1 MSATGACIRHAW
13 FMVRLALVALLL
25 ALAVPSSAPAGW
37 TPAADVP
44 KSKDGVLSRVAVSRN
59 GTVGVAW
66 GDAKVAIRR
75 RDGGWLPVRAMH
87 VRGTT
92 ATSPD
97 IAFDARGHLLAVWT
111 ESPARPGR
119 PLEGPF
125 QIRLREWTP
134 GLGWGGVR
142 VLGRSGHFVLAQ
154 PRLATN
160 ARADA
165 VVSWRGFRREGRHL
179 VETLA
184 SSLRVAGGHFGRERD
199 AAGGGP
205 YRDVALDR
213 GGNVFGVYTTYA
225 GPRNYFVYQP
235 RGRGWRKPVRL
246 PDSPAS
252 KPRIAVGAD
261 RTAVIA
267 WRGAAVD
274 SEGDGIQ
281 AGPPAAIMR
290 SAGGGFTFPFRL
302 SAGPVTEINVVS
314 APGSN
319 YLLTW
324 AEPEFLE
331 PRLPGALDLRYTTRE
346 EGNALGTEMTV
357 PGARMG
363 PSAFL
368 ADGDAIVV
376 YGADGEIR
384 AIRRRLRTTAMDAP
398 ETIARPGLWPSLAA
412 NGNRAVVTWLDP
424 VRSRLRVAQLA
435 Q

>member
-1 MSATGACIRHAW
+1 
-13 FMVRLALVALLL
+13 MVRLVFLALVIAAVIPASALG
-25 ALAVPSSAPAGW
+25 GW
-37 TPAADVP
+37 TAPADVP
-44 KSKDGVLSRVAVSRN
+44 RSKDGVLSRVAMSTN
-59 GTVGVAW
+59 GTVAVAW

-75 RDGGWLPVRAMH
+75 RDGPWLPVRAMH
-87 VRGTT
+87 ARGTT

-97 IAFDARGHLLAVWT
+97 VAFDAQGHLLVVWT
-111 ESPARPGR
+111 QSPARPGR

-154 PRLATN
+154 PRLCTN
-160 ARADA
+160 TRGDA
-165 VVSWRGFRREGRHL
+165 VVSWRGFRRERRRL

-205 YRDVALDR
+205 YRDVALDP
-213 GGNVFGVYTTYA
+213 GGNVLGVYTTYA

-235 RGRGWRKPVRL
+235 RGRGWRRPVRL

-252 KPRIAVGAD
+252 KPQIAVGAD

-281 AGPPAAIMR
+281 AGPPSAIMR

-302 SAGPVTEINVVS
+302 SAVPVTDIKVVS

-319 YLLTW
+319 YLITW
-324 AEPEFLE
+324 AGADFLE
-331 PRLPGALDLRYTTRE
+331 PQVPDALDLRYT
-346 EGNALGTEMTV
+346 
-357 PGARMG
+357 
-363 PSAFL
+363 
-368 ADGDAIVV
+368 
-376 YGADGEIR
+376 
-384 AIRRRLRTTAMDAP
+384 
-398 ETIARPGLWPSLAA
+398 
-412 NGNRAVVTWLDP
+412 
-424 VRSRLRVAQLA
+424 
-435 Q
+435 

>member
-1 MSATGACIRHAW
+1 MTRELASATLGP
-13 FMVRLALVALLL
+13 MVRLAILALLIAAAIPVS
-25 ALAVPSSAPAGW
+25 ALAGW
-37 TPAADVP
+37 TAPADVP
-44 KSKDGVLSRVAVSRN
+44 GSKDGVLSRVDMSTN
-59 GTVGVAW
+59 GTVAVAW

-75 RDGGWLPVRAMH
+75 RGGRWLPVRAMH
-87 VRGTT
+87 AGGTT

-97 IAFDARGHLLAVWT
+97 VAFDARGHLLVVWT
-111 ESPARPGR
+111 QSPARPGR

-160 ARADA
+160 ARGDA
-165 VVSWRGFRREGRHL
+165 VVSWRGFRRKGRRL

-205 YRDVALDR
+205 YRDVVLDR
-213 GGNVFGVYTTYA
+213 GGNVYGVYTTYA

-235 RGRGWRKPVRL
+235 RGRGWRRPVRL
-246 PDSPAS
+246 PNSPAS

-281 AGPPAAIMR
+281 AGPPSAIMR

-302 SAGPVTEINVVS
+302 STVPVTDINVVS

-324 AEPEFLE
+324 AGADFLE
-331 PRLPGALDLRYTTRE
+331 PQLPGALDLRYTTRE

-368 ADGDAIVV
+368 PNGDAIVV

-384 AIRRRLRTTAMDAP
+384 AIRRQLRTAAMDAP
-398 ETIARPGLWPSLAA
+398 ETIARRGLYPSLAVSHA
-412 NGNRAVVTWLDP
+412 RAVVTWLDP
-424 VRSRLRVAQLA
+424 IRSRLRLAQLA
-435 Q
+435 R

>member
-1 MSATGACIRHAW
+1 MAIST
-13 FMVRLALVALLL
+13 
-25 ALAVPSSAPAGW
+25 
-37 TPAADVP
+37 
-44 KSKDGVLSRVAVSRN
+44 N
-59 GTVGVAW
+59 GTVAVAW

-75 RDGGWLPVRAMH
+75 RGGRWLPVRSMH
-87 VRGTT
+87 ARGTT

-111 ESPARPGR
+111 QSPARPGR
-119 PLEGPF
+119 PLDGPF

-160 ARADA
+160 ARGDA
-165 VVSWRGFRREGRHL
+165 VVSWRGFRREGRRL

-235 RGRGWRKPVRL
+235 RGRGWRRPVRL

-252 KPRIAVGAD
+252 KPRIAVSAD

-281 AGPPAAIMR
+281 AGPPSAIMR

-302 SAGPVTEINVVS
+302 SAVPVTDINVVS
-314 APGSN
+314 APGTN

-324 AEPEFLE
+324 AGADFLE
-331 PRLPGALDLRYTTRE
+331 PQLPGALDLRYTTRE
-346 EGNALGTEMTV
+346 EGT
-357 PGARMG
+357 R
-363 PSAFL
+363 SAP
-368 ADGDAIVV
+368 
-376 YGADGEIR
+376 R
-384 AIRRRLRTTAMDAP
+384 
-398 ETIARPGLWPSLAA
+398 
-412 NGNRAVVTWLDP
+412 
-424 VRSRLRVAQLA
+424 
-435 Q
+435 

>member
-1 MSATGACIRHAW
+1 M
-13 FMVRLALVALLL
+13 
-25 ALAVPSSAPAGW
+25 P
-37 TPAADVP
+37 
-44 KSKDGVLSRVAVSRN
+44 
-59 GTVGVAW
+59 
-66 GDAKVAIRR
+66 
-75 RDGGWLPVRAMH
+75 
-87 VRGTT
+87 
-92 ATSPD
+92 
-97 IAFDARGHLLAVWT
+97 RGHLLVVWT

-154 PRLATN
+154 PRLDAN
-160 ARADA
+160 ARGDA
-165 VVSWRGFRREGRHL
+165 VVSWRGFRRQGRRL

-184 SSLRVAGGHFGRERD
+184 STLRIAGGHFGRERD

-235 RGRGWRKPVRL
+235 RGRRWRSPVRL

-267 WRGAAVD
+267 WRGATVD

-281 AGPPAAIMR
+281 AGPPSAIMR
-290 SAGGGFTFPFRL
+290 AAGGGFTFPFRL
-302 SAGPVTEINVVS
+302 STVPVTDINVV
-314 APGSN
+314 ATPGSN

-324 AEPEFLE
+324 AGPDFLE
-331 PRLPGALDLRYTTRE
+331 PRLPGSLDLRYTTRE

-376 YGADGEIR
+376 YGVDG
-384 AIRRRLRTTAMDAP
+384 AIRTVRRSGRTAAIDAA
-398 ETIARPGLWPSLAA
+398 ETIARRGLWPSLAA
-412 NGNRAVVTWLDP
+412 EGDRAIVTWFDP
-424 VRSRLRVAQLA
+424 VRSRLRLAQLA
-435 Q
+435 R